1 MNVFD
6 RFTLA
11 FAPRWTLE
19 RIRARAAAAHLARH
33 YEAAQPGRRTS
44 GWARSRADA
53 NAVNAVALS
62 ELRMH
67 ARDLVR
73 NTGWAKKARRV
84 IASHTVGWGIVPRPT
99 GAAAKNA
106 ASVWKEWA
114 ESPQA
119 CDVAGRLTFYAM
131 QRLAMRAITTD
142 GEVLIRRYLG
152 GPGRVPLQLQVL
164 EADHLDTSK
173 DSETSDAGGPIV
185 QGVEFDAAGRRA
197 AYWLFPRHPG
207 NSRSTGVSARV
218 AAADVIH
225 VFDQER
231 PGQARGISW
240 FGAAIVPLK
249 DFDAYEDAELMR
261 QKIAACFAA
270 FVTDPEGSMSAVGE
284 EDEDD
289 NQIEAFEPG
298 GIFYLPPG
306 KTVTTASPPMVTDSS
321 FTNRTL
327 RKVAAAL
334 GVTFEDLTGDYS
346 QVNFS
351 SARMARL
358 VHWAHVRDWQW
369 DMVIPQLCGGA
380 WGWFV
385 QAAYLAGLL
394 PDSVSAEWTPPP
406 MPMLEP
412 DREGLAYQRLVRN
425 GVMTP
430 SDVVLEQGGDPDA
443 HWERYQADLKVLD
456 TRGIKLDCDVRA
468 VSQAGLTQERVGLA
482 GKAPAEDSSDP

>member
-1 MNVFD
+1 MNAFD

-33 YEAAQPGRRTS
+33 YEAAQTGRRTS
-44 GWARSRADA
+44 GWARNRADV
-53 NAVNAVALS
+53 NAVNGAALA
-62 ELRMH
+62 ELRVH
-67 ARDLVR
+67 SRDLVR
-73 NTGWAKKARRV
+73 NTGWARKARRV
-84 IASHTVGWGIVPRPT
+84 IASHTVGYGIVPRPM
-99 GAAAKNA
+99 GPAAKNA
-106 ASVWKEWA
+106 AQVWKEWA
-114 ESPQA
+114 TSPRV

-131 QRLAMRAITTD
+131 QRLVMRSVSTD
-142 GEVLIRRYLG
+142 GEILIRRYLDKG
-152 GPGRVPLQLQVL
+152 ARFPLQLQVL
-164 EADHLDTSK
+164 EADHLDTAK
-173 DSETSDAGGPIV
+173 DLDRSSSGGPII
-185 QGVEFDAAGRRA
+185 QGVEFDAGGRRA
-197 AYWLFPRHPG
+197 AYWLFPTHPG
-207 NSRSTGVSARV
+207 SSRATGVSVRV
-218 AAADVIH
+218 PAADVLQ
-225 VFDQER
+225 VFDAER

-249 DFDAYEDAELMR
+249 DLDEYEDAELMR

-270 FVTDPEGSMSAVGE
+270 FVQDAEGAGTALGE

-289 NQIEAFEPG
+289 DQIEAFEPG

-306 KTVTTASPPMVTDSS
+306 KTVTTANPPLTTDSA

-369 DMVIPQLCGGA
+369 DMMIPQLCGGV
-380 WGWFV
+380 WEWFIE
-385 QAAYLAGLL
+385 AANLAGLL
-394 PDSVSAEWTPPP
+394 PEVVPAEWTPPP

-412 DREGLAYQRLVRN
+412 DKEGLGYSRNVRA
-425 GVMTP
+425 GLMTL
-430 SDVVLEQGGDPDA
+430 SEMVREQGGDPDA
-443 HWERYQADLKVLD
+443 HWEEYAEDLKRLD
-456 TRGIKLDCDVRA
+456 ELGIKLDSDVRA
-468 VSQAGLTQERVGLA
+468 VSQAGLAQGRVEG
-482 GKAPAEDSSDP
+482 GKDSGNS